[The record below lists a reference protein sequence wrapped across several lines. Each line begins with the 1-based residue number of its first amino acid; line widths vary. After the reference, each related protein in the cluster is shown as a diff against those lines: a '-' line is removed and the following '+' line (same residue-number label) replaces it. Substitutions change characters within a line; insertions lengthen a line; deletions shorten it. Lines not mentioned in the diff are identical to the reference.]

1 MRHRARTGLM
11 DCAAMGD
18 DDEGCVRS
26 FARSIDGAIGDGGSW
41 PEYGKEREEE
51 R

>member
-1 MRHRARTGLM
+1 
-11 DCAAMGD
+11 MGD

-26 FARSIDGAIGDGGSW
+26 FARSIDGAIAIGDGDSW
-41 PEYGKEREEE
+41 PEYGKERGEE